1 MSLDS
6 EYFKS
11 LFERKYFLSYKKYL
25 QEPCKNIIVCSVL
38 AEPRDG
44 DVRRD
49 VRDSDGHPGARHLR
63 HSHLP
68 AAARE

>member
-1 MSLDS
+1 MQHLKRYFRGNISL
-6 EYFKS
+6 
-11 LFERKYFLSYKKYL
+11 LCKKYL
-25 QEPCKNIIVCSVL
+25 QELCKNIIVCSVL

-49 VRDSDGHPGARHLR
+49 VRDADGHPGARHLR
-63 HSHLP
+63 HTHLP